1 MKKLYLRVLYGV
13 EQMVFNVGEGGVKRH
28 FDPITSKIYAYGS
41 SPNVK
46 RNIKELFSELS
57 RIETPKTEFKKNAS
71 VKNNSILVNED
82 GKGEQSGVS
91 IFIDIKNPICS
102 IFGAWNSDTSEA
114 TSKYI
119 KAAIKSC
126 FNVSDMMPVH
136 PLLQSLGDVVKSG
149 KSQVGVFV
157 GDKNSIVTL
166 GAKIGGDDVT
176 LKSPEQAAE
185 MVGCSIEEAKKVFGS
200 LRPMNLYEDKQTANG
215 LYQETFSIDIEAFGK
230 VKLSSCTVSE
240 EVIKELLND
249 GWRIVKAH
257 GEDYLSPSREDIL
270 KLWECF
276 VEALIEWD
284 FSSNNSLHGSVKEDL
299 RYSVSMN
306 AKRLNQCTTASV
318 YCDGEGKTKA
328 QLILRNCDEVFNF
341 NTTNLEKWYVC
352 DGSDGNEPIKTHI
365 DADCGVKGLMIQMGK
380 DHII

>member
-13 EQMVFNVGEGGVKRH
+13 EQMVFNVGDDGVKKH
-28 FDPITSKIYAYGS
+28 FEPITKKVYAYGS
-41 SPNVK
+41 SANVK

-57 RIETPKTEFKKNAS
+57 KIETPKTEFKKNAS

-91 IFIDIKNPICS
+91 VFIDIKNPICS

-114 TSKYI
+114 TSKYV

-136 PLLQSLGDVVKSG
+136 PLLQSLGKTE
-149 KSQVGVFV
+149 KGVFV
-157 GDKNSIVTL
+157 GDRNSIVTL
-166 GAKIGGDDVT
+166 GTKIGGNEVT

-185 MVGCSIEEAKKVFGS
+185 MVGCSIEDAKKVFGG
-200 LRPMNLYEDKQTANG
+200 LRPMNLYEDKQTTNG

-240 EVIKELLND
+240 DMIKELLDN
-249 GWRIVKAH
+249 GWRIVKVH

-270 KLWECF
+270 KLWGCF

-306 AKRLNQCTTASV
+306 AKRLNQCTTASI
-318 YCDGEGKTKA
+318 YCNEEGELKA
-328 QLILRNCDEVFNF
+328 KLSLRESDEVFNF

-352 DGSDGNEPIKTHI
+352 DGSDGNKPIKTYI

>member
-13 EQMVFNVGEGGVKRH
+13 EQMVFNVGDDGVKKH
-28 FDPITSKIYAYGS
+28 FEPITKKVYAYGS
-41 SPNVK
+41 SANVK

-57 RIETPKTEFKKNAS
+57 KIETPKTEFKKKAS
-71 VKNNSILVNED
+71 VKNNTILVNENR
-82 GKGEQSGVS
+82 KGEQDGVS
-91 IFIDIKNPICS
+91 ISIDVKNPICS
-102 IFGAWNSDTSEA
+102 IFGAWSSDKSEA
-114 TSKYI
+114 TSKYV

-126 FNVSDMMPVH
+126 FNVSDMIPVH
-136 PLLQSLGDVVKSG
+136 PLLQNLGKTET
-149 KSQVGVFV
+149 GVFV
-157 GDKNSIVTL
+157 GDRNSIVTL
-166 GAKIGGDDVT
+166 GAKIGSDEVT
-176 LKSPEQAAE
+176 LKTPEQAAE
-185 MVGCSIEEAKKVFGS
+185 MVGCSIEDAKKVFGS

-240 EVIKELLND
+240 STIKELLDN
-249 GWRIVKAH
+249 GWRIVKVH

-270 KLWECF
+270 KLWEYF

-318 YCDGEGKTKA
+318 YRNEGGELKA
-328 QLILRNCDEVFNF
+328 KLSLRNCDEVFNF

>member
-13 EQMVFNVGEGGVKRH
+13 EQMVFNVGDDGVKKH
-28 FDPITSKIYAYGS
+28 FEPITKKVYAYGS
-41 SPNVK
+41 SANVK

-57 RIETPKTEFKKNAS
+57 KIETPKTEFKKKAS
-71 VKNNSILVNED
+71 AKNNTILVNENR
-82 GKGEQSGVS
+82 KGEQDGVS
-91 IFIDIKNPICS
+91 ISIDVKNPICS
-102 IFGAWNSDTSEA
+102 IFGAWNSDKSEA
-114 TSKYI
+114 TSKYV

-126 FNVSDMMPVH
+126 FNVSDMIPVH
-136 PLLQSLGDVVKSG
+136 PLLQNLGKTET
-149 KSQVGVFV
+149 GVFV
-157 GDKNSIVTL
+157 GDRNSIVTL
-166 GAKIGGDDVT
+166 GVKIGSDEVT
-176 LKSPEQAAE
+176 LKTPEQAAE
-185 MVGCSIEEAKKVFGS
+185 MVGCSIEDAKKVFGS
-200 LRPMNLYEDKQTANG
+200 LRPMNRYEDKQTANG

-240 EVIKELLND
+240 EVIKELLDN
-249 GWRIVKAH
+249 GWRIVKIH

-270 KLWECF
+270 KLWEYF

-318 YCDGEGKTKA
+318 YRNDEGELKA
-328 QLILRNCDEVFNF
+328 KLSLRNCDEVFNF